1 MRLGSYLV
9 FVLVAMPATAQ
20 AESATCS
27 YDTYK
32 WNVYQRQAVARQRVQ
47 HSYSKLANNERD
59 EATGCTVC
67 EEDQQWIALPGLQPF
82 RMCRRLAYEVEP
94 VLIKLVEQGEP
105 IHKIVGYR
113 VGMTRGGIDAQG
125 NRTRFSNHSFGIAI
139 DINDEQN
146 GLYDRC
152 INFGPQCRLIKGGPW
167 IPGQPGSL
175 ESSSTIVRELSQAG
189 LHWGGRIAGKQ
200 KDFMHF
206 SPSGY

>member
-1 MRLGSYLV
+1 MRLSAFLV
-9 FVLVAMPATAQ
+9 IAMIFLPLTAQ
-20 AESATCS
+20 GGPSTCS

-32 WNVYQRQAVARQRVQ
+32 WNIYQRKAVARQRVQ
-47 HSYSKLANNERD
+47 HAYSTLADFERD
-59 EATGCTVC
+59 ATTGCTVC

-94 VLIKLVEQGEP
+94 VLQKLVEQGEP
-105 IHKIVGYR
+105 IRKVVGYR
-113 VGMTRGGIDAQG
+113 VGMTRGDVDAQG
-125 NRTRFSNHSFGIAI
+125 NRTGFSNHSFGIAI

-152 INFGPQCRLIKGGPW
+152 ITFGPQCRLIKGGPW

-175 ESSSTIVRELSQAG
+175 DEDSAIVRELVQAG
-189 LHWGGRIAGKQ
+189 YRWGGRIDGKQ

>member
-1 MRLGSYLV
+1 MRLSISLA
-9 FVLVAMPATAQ
+9 FVLIVLPVMVRAGP
-20 AESATCS
+20 ATCS

-32 WNVYQRQAVARQRVQ
+32 WNIYQRKAVERQRVQ
-47 HSYSKLANNERD
+47 HAYSKLVGYERD
-59 EATGCTVC
+59 EGTGCTVC
-67 EEDQQWIALPGLQPF
+67 EEDQQWIELPGMQPF
-82 RMCRRLAYEVEP
+82 RMCRRLAYDVEP
-94 VLIKLVEQGEP
+94 VLMKLVEQGEP
-105 IHKIVGYR
+105 IHKVIGYR
-113 VGMTRGGIDAQG
+113 VGMTRGDVDAQG

-152 INFGPQCRLIKGGPW
+152 INFGPQCRLIKGGRW

-175 ESSSTIVRELSQAG
+175 DSNSTIVRELNQAG
-189 LHWGGRIAGKQ
+189 LRWGGRIAGKQ